1 MCKVI
6 FERTISNSFFFF
18 LHFCSGTVGKFK
30 SPILENPEAT
40 DGLLAVY
47 ELTQR
52 KIYFKIH
59 WLYSR

>member
-6 FERTISNSFFFF
+6 FERTVSNSFFFF
-18 LHFCSGTVGKFK
+18 ALLFRK
-30 SPILENPEAT
+30 SSILENHEAT

-59 WLYSR
+59 WLYS